1 MPPIDVL
8 TPGTL
13 SRAGVGGAFAFL
25 ASAILSPGYAASV
38 TAPAEKIVYSFQG
51 AAASDGAYPK
61 AALINVAGTLYGTT
75 WQGGA
80 DGYGTVFKVTTSGT
94 ETPLYS
100 FQGPV
105 ANDGAYP
112 LAGLIDVGNVLYGT
126 TYGGGAYQYGTVFR
140 YKLAGG
146 EKVLY
151 SFSNISNDGA
161 FPEAGLLNL
170 AGTLYGTTSNGGLYN
185 CGTVFKVTTAGVETT
200 MHGFCSNNG
209 GDGDLPAAGLINVGN
224 TLYGTTVGDTQGDN
238 GTVYSVSTQSAPV
251 IEEPI
256 YYFQGLGDGAYP
268 QAGLVLAN
276 GTLYGTTQGAGEHGY
291 GTVFK
296 TTGYGLTSVYSFKG
310 AVAGDG
316 AYPVA
321 GLISIGGTLYGT
333 TQHGGAYGYG
343 TVFKV
348 TPSGVESVVYSF
360 KGATAGDGAYPVASL
375 INVGGTLYGT
385 TEQGGAS
392 GYGTVFAVKP

>member
-126 TYGGGAYQYGTVFR
+126 TYGGGAYQYGTSSPAASR
-140 YKLAGG
+140 CYIPSASLATTGPFQRPAC
-146 EKVLY
+146 
-151 SFSNISNDGA
+151 STWQARFTAPPAMGA
-161 FPEAGLLNL
+161 
-170 AGTLYGTTSNGGLYN
+170 Y
-185 CGTVFKVTTAGVETT
+185 TTAA
-200 MHGFCSNNG
+200 
-209 GDGDLPAAGLINVGN
+209 P
-224 TLYGTTVGDTQGDN
+224 
-238 GTVYSVSTQSAPV
+238 YS
-251 IEEPI
+251 
-256 YYFQGLGDGAYP
+256 
-268 QAGLVLAN
+268 
-276 GTLYGTTQGAGEHGY
+276 
-291 GTVFK
+291 K
-296 TTGYGLTSVYSFKG
+296 
-310 AVAGDG
+310 
-316 AYPVA
+316 
-321 GLISIGGTLYGT
+321 
-333 TQHGGAYGYG
+333 
-343 TVFKV
+343 
-348 TPSGVESVVYSF
+348 
-360 KGATAGDGAYPVASL
+360 
-375 INVGGTLYGT
+375 
-385 TEQGGAS
+385 
-392 GYGTVFAVKP
+392 